1 MKVWLKTGRKRR
13 PPHHCKHFAA
23 VLVWKPG
30 FSLVHV
36 SHLLLLLR
44 LYRFP
49 HFRSYLYRGKDATY
63 PKKRILYSLS
73 AVLNKVLWYHWAEVL
88 THTHT
93 DWRHTLSLA
102 VPSHLLRSPAS
113 HSHSNTRPDGI
124 TPASRAEQSAPVHFP
139 DAAGGHDDTR
149 RANNVG
155 LSCCR
160 RVEILRPQS
169 ALLKRSGRD
178 CYTENKPELITFSD

>member
-36 SHLLLLLR
+36 SHLHLRLR

-49 HFRSYLYRGKDATY
+49 RFRSYLYRGKDATY

-93 DWRHTLSLA
+93 HTQTGDTLSLSMCLHTSCA
-102 VPSHLLRSPAS
+102 LPPHILTVTLGPMGSHLHVEQNSLLLFTSQMLRVDMTTLAAL
-113 HSHSNTRPDGI
+113 I
-124 TPASRAEQSAPVHFP
+124 TSDWA
-139 DAAGGHDDTR
+139 AAGGSKSYGH
-149 RANNVG
+149 RA
-155 LSCCR
+155 L
-160 RVEILRPQS
+160 
-169 ALLKRSGRD
+169 
-178 CYTENKPELITFSD
+178 Y

>member
-1 MKVWLKTGRKRR
+1 MTQNGPETTPASPLQTLCCCSRMKARFLSRSRLAPSSASSSVSI
-13 PPHHCKHFAA
+13 P
-23 VLVWKPG
+23 
-30 FSLVHV
+30 SLPFIFV
-36 SHLLLLLR
+36 SR
-44 LYRFP
+44 QRCNI
-49 HFRSYLYRGKDATY
+49 S
-63 PKKRILYSLS
+63 KKRILYSLS

-88 THTHT
+88 THTHTQT

-124 TPASRAEQSAPVHFP
+124 TPACRAEQSAPVHFP

-160 RVEILRPQS
+160 RFEILQPQS